1 MVKRRPGR
9 PVKKWPKYSEAE
21 IRHMIKKIND
31 SMYRLEKAG
40 LQNESAEYR
49 KMMKYATSNP
59 NGTGIMYN
67 LNMETGTLRV
77 SKDLSRYHTKKERA
91 KFVEVLEN
99 ILKAETRTVSGTRRA
114 LDRGYQTA
122 KRRYKYK
129 GSKEQYINVWHTARD
144 IISKNKMEKLGS
156 NTVMRMIE
164 ETNIYQLSQAE
175 LEEAL
180 KVLSRARTGNS
191 GFNSAIRQVKDLK
204 RTKTKKPKRRK
215 TGARKK
221 TKTVKPKKLT

>member
-1 MVKRRPGR
+1 MAKRPGR
-9 PVKKWPKYSEAE
+9 PAKKWPKYSEAE

-40 LQNESAEYR
+40 LQTESAEYR

-67 LNMETGTLRV
+67 LNMDTGTLRV
-77 SKDLSRYHTKKERA
+77 SKDLTRYKTKKERV
-91 KFVEVLEN
+91 KFVEVLEG

-122 KRRYKYK
+122 KKRYKYK

-144 IISKNKMEKLGS
+144 IISKNKMEKIGS
-156 NTVMRMIE
+156 DTVMRMIE
-164 ETNIYQLSQAE
+164 TTNIYQLSQAE
-175 LEEAL
+175 LNEAL

-191 GFNSAIRQVKDLK
+191 GFNSALRRVKALK
-204 RTKTKKPKRRK
+204 RTTTKKPRKRK
-215 TGARKK
+215 ARSK
-221 TKTVKPKKLT
+221 TKAVKPRKLT